1 MSHCNFL
8 NSLITIFNY
17 RLESEQTYKNKIGGV
32 HVTDVQMY
40 RCYRCTIVKKCAM
53 DSEVFSYGFLT
64 QSKELPWHR
73 EDMDS

>member
-17 RLESEQTYKNKIGGV
+17 RLESEQTYKTKIGGS
-32 HVTDVQMY
+32 
-40 RCYRCTIVKKCAM
+40 CYDIHRCTIVQKCAM

>member
-1 MSHCNFL
+1 M
-8 NSLITIFNY
+8 
-17 RLESEQTYKNKIGGV
+17 GV
-32 HVTDVQMY
+32 HVTDVQMH